1 MFNNATVP
9 VALGNVI
16 VASPVGFAAVRTV
29 SYVFAEEPSNVIFPL
44 ASVMELAPSA
54 VPEINVVDAKEV
66 SPAIVEAVAPRET
79 LVPPIVTAE
88 LAKLLLAI
96 EDPVV
101 NTVPVSSGKV
111 MVRVAVGSVTV
122 RVVPLASPVAPLN
135 KRFPLAIVITFED
148 PVPLTNVA
156 EVKDVNPVNVP

>member
-1 MFNNATVP
+1 M
-9 VALGNVI
+9 L
-16 VASPVGFAAVRTV
+16 
-29 SYVFAEEPSNVIFPL
+29 PL
-44 ASVMELAPSA
+44 ANNIELAPLPATRVVA
-54 VPEINVVDAKEV
+54 VKEV
-66 SPAIVEAVAPRET
+66 NPEMVEAVAPSAT
-79 LVPPIVTAE
+79 LVAPNVTAE

-101 NTVPVSSGKV
+101 NTVPDSSGKV
-111 MVRVAVGSVTV
+111 IVRVAVGSVTC

-135 KRFPLAIVITFED
+135 KRFPFAIVITFED